1 MRFQSSK
8 GAIVAAT
15 AILNVATAQAAPTS
29 YCSVDNQVCFQWGV
43 PEAVANS
50 GSGNVYFQLRAPTS
64 YAWVGLGIGSRMQGS
79 DMFVMYENGN
89 GNVTLSTRQG
99 LNHVMPTYRQK
110 KGVELLAGSGVVD
123 GHMVAN
129 VRCSDCSMLS
139 LRDTN
144 GWLSAWKKGSSLAS
158 TSPSAQIAYH
168 DGHDQFSVDFTKAA
182 VSSDSNPFVSSR
194 GGNASGG
201 NGSGSGSNPGAGSG
215 SESGSSSPGAGVVK
229 TSDPNRDIIHAH
241 GIMSIVFLIGY
252 PVGSM
257 VMPLLGKWLLHASW
271 QMVMFLLMWA
281 GFGVG
286 YVLSR
291 RLDLFFMQA
300 HTRLGVILCCLVS
313 LQPVLGWLHHQHYV
327 KHQRRGAVSH
337 AHIWYGRALII
348 LGMVNGGLGLQ
359 LAGMDRPFV
368 IAYCT
373 IAGVFAALYV
383 GSVIL
388 GAVKGRS
395 SRGEPK

>member
-1 MRFQSSK
+1 
-8 GAIVAAT
+8 
-15 AILNVATAQAAPTS
+15 
-29 YCSVDNQVCFQWGV
+29 
-43 PEAVANS
+43 
-50 GSGNVYFQLRAPTS
+50 
-64 YAWVGLGIGSRMQGS
+64 
-79 DMFVMYENGN
+79 MFVMYDDGN

-139 LRDTN
+139 LKDTN

-201 NGSGSGSNPGAGSG
+201 NASGSG
-215 SESGSSSPGAGVVK
+215 SGSSSPGAGVVE
-229 TSDPNRDIIHAH
+229 TSDPNRDILHAH
-241 GIMSIVFLIGY
+241 GIIMSIVFLIGY

-291 RLDLFFMQA
+291 RLDLVCFFVA
-300 HTRLGVILCCLVS
+300 LLS
-313 LQPVLGWLHHQHYV
+313 FAPVVLDP
-327 KHQRRGAVSH
+327 
-337 AHIWYGRALII
+337 IE
-348 LGMVNGGLGLQ
+348 
-359 LAGMDRPFV
+359 D
-368 IAYCT
+368 
-373 IAGVFAALYV
+373 
-383 GSVIL
+383 
-388 GAVKGRS
+388 
-395 SRGEPK
+395 